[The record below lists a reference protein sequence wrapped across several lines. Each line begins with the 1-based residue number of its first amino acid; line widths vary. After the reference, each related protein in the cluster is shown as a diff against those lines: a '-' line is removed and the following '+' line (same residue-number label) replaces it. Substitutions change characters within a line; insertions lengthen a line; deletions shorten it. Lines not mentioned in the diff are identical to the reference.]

1 MIILCVS
8 LSIFLYSSHD
18 VVPPSNE
25 NRLLVQALP
34 PFLAVHTNAAFTL
47 LTGIDSHAI
56 IGQPVAS
63 IITIAEGA
71 PPSKES
77 DSSGSDITNN
87 KDTLSSL
94 SGSIEGNEGQN
105 DAGLTNA
112 NDANQQVQEQP
123 ATEGNM
129 EMNAQNTPVPAGFR
143 IDRLIVARGY
153 GHIHNVEVK
162 TLEPHTTAH
171 AIEGS
176 EVKFDEAKS
185 GAKRKKKD
193 DKIFCR
199 MSVSPVVMNT
209 ESWDRKCEGHA
220 DSEDHKSG
228 NKRRK
233 HGHPPTGSPIVK
245 HYLIQ
250 LESTDGPCLLAKRS
264 SFSSSTDTT
273 LEAQMLGITRSELV
287 ARRCRMENNQRT
299 ATAEVEAASVNRS
312 MPEINLPE
320 TDSQDENASAVEP
333 VATCG

>member
-1 MIILCVS
+1 MAKRFVFYALLFCPNLIILS
-8 LSIFLYSSHD
+8 R
-18 VVPPSNE
+18 E

-63 IITIAEGA
+63 IIAIAQST
-71 PPSKES
+71 PPNKES

-87 KDTLSSL
+87 KDALSSL
-94 SGSIEGNEGQN
+94 SGSVEGNEGQN
-105 DAGLTNA
+105 DAVLPDG
-112 NDANQQVQEQP
+112 NDSNQQGQDQP
-123 ATEGNM
+123 VNDDNM
-129 EMNAQNTPVPAGFR
+129 EMNVQSAPVPPGFR

-162 TLEPHTTAH
+162 AVEPHTPVH

-220 DSEDHKSG
+220 DSKDHKSG
-228 NKRRK
+228 SKRRK
-233 HGHPPTGSPIVK
+233 HVHTPIVK

-250 LESTDGPCLLAKRS
+250 LESMDGPSCLLAKRS

-273 LEAQMLGITRSELV
+273 VEAQLLGITRSELV
-287 ARRCRMENNQRT
+287 ARRCRME
-299 ATAEVEAASVNRS
+299 VNRADTA
-312 MPEINLPE
+312 PEIQAPSENRSASEANFPE